1 MGYVS
6 MWIILLVF
14 CGAMMLTMYCIL
26 RTFKATLLRVYTVF
40 LSLKEPTIRRIHQSC
55 RNMLRHII
63 SSERRSSDS
72 DEPLLEI
79 PKNDEDENELE
90 KVKHFRVS
98 SSLEDST
105 YYFRM
110 ACPMLPLLALS
121 VFLLVMGVQ
130 RVIHYN
136 DLKQ

>member
-14 CGAMMLTMYCIL
+14 CGLMMLAMYCIL
-26 RTFKATLLRVYTVF
+26 RTFKGTLLRVYTVF
-40 LSLKEPTIRRIHQSC
+40 LSLNEPTIRRIHQSC

-79 PKNDEDENELE
+79 PKNDEDENEL
-90 KVKHFRVS
+90 
-98 SSLEDST
+98 
-105 YYFRM
+105 
-110 ACPMLPLLALS
+110 
-121 VFLLVMGVQ
+121 
-130 RVIHYN
+130 
-136 DLKQ
+136 